1 MQIENPYV
9 QYMYSYP
16 HKTAYRSLKDMDL
29 KTYLPGLIKQQ
40 NSLYFHVPFCQSK
53 CGYCNLFSLT
63 GQSQEM
69 MEAYV
74 AAMERQAVQI
84 REELPE
90 GVVFSDLTM
99 GGGTPLILSE
109 HLLEKL
115 FAIAGDKLGFQEK
128 DCPIV
133 VETSPNQTTSSKLKL
148 IKDHGVTRVSIGVQS
163 FCQGELET
171 LCRFHTVESAR
182 KALDL
187 IKKTGFSCMNLDLIY
202 GIPGQTKESLLYSLE
217 QAVAYEPEELFVYPL
232 YVKTGTGLCRQQVSR
247 SQEAYQMYLMLR
259 EKLREKGYQ
268 PYSMRRFVRTKA
280 ENPVEKSL
288 EEMPELL
295 CGFGNTLS
303 LGCGGRSYIDNL
315 HFCTPYA
322 VRQEN
327 CNRILKAYLEK
338 EDYMQIEFGYL
349 LNPEEERRRYLM
361 KHILFGTGIWLEEYQ
376 KRFGTETEK
385 DFPLLLD
392 WIEQG
397 YAVRKENRIVLNDT
411 GFSLSDYLGPQL
423 ISDEVAERMRNWR
436 E

>member
-16 HKTAYRSLKDMDL
+16 HKTAYRALENVNLKA
-29 KTYLPGLIKQQ
+29 YLPRLRGQQ
-40 NSLYFHVPFCQSK
+40 NSLYFHIPFCQSK
-53 CGYCNLFSLT
+53 CGYCNLFSLA
-63 GQSQEM
+63 GQPEEV

-74 AAMERQAVQI
+74 AAMEHQAGQI

-90 GVVFSDLTM
+90 DVVFSDLTM

-109 HLLEKL
+109 HLLERL
-115 FAIAGDKLGFQEK
+115 FVIAGDYFGFQEK

-133 VETSPNQTTSSKLKL
+133 VETSPNQTTLSKLKL
-148 IKDHGVTRVSIGVQS
+148 LKAHGVTRVSIGVQS
-163 FCQGELET
+163 FWQRELEA
-171 LCRFHTVESAR
+171 LCRFHTVESAG
-182 KALDL
+182 KALDM
-187 IKKTGFSCMNLDLIY
+187 IKSMGFSCMNLDLIY
-202 GIPGQTKESLLYSLE
+202 GIPGQTQESLLYSLE

-247 SQEAYQMYLMLR
+247 SGEAYQNYQMIR

-280 ENPVEKSL
+280 EKPL
-288 EEMPELL
+288 EEIPELL
-295 CGFGNTLS
+295 CGFGNTIS
-303 LGCGGRSYIDNL
+303 LGCGGRSYIDRL

-322 VRQEN
+322 VEQKN
-327 CNRILKAYLEK
+327 CLRILREYLEK

-349 LNPEEERRRYLM
+349 LNSEEERRRYLM
-361 KHILFGTGIWLEEYQ
+361 KHILFGTGVWLEEYR
-376 KRFGTETEK
+376 KRFGAEAEQ

-392 WIEQG
+392 WLLRG
-397 YAVRKENRIVLNDT
+397 YVVKKENRIVLSDL

-423 ISDEVAERMRNWR
+423 ISDEVAEKMREWK
-436 E
+436 EE